1 MGLLDK
7 LKGLTK
13 GREKQIKDGIDKA
26 ADVVQSKAPDQYDA
40 KVEQA
45 AEQAKGLVDKL
56 DDDPKT

>member
-7 LKGLTK
+7 LKSLTK

-26 ADVVQSKAPDQYDA
+26 ADVVQTKTPDQYDA
-40 KVEQA
+40 KVDQA